1 MICACLLAWYVGC
14 VPVINRFVET
24 HVVADDPYERTQLGP
39 WGRRPE
45 NPDEWNIDWENWE

>member
-24 HVVADDPYERTQLGP
+24 HVVADDPYERTQLDP